1 MKSVHFT
8 AALKKAFTPTWASFS
23 GAALILLLFI
33 GIASLPA
40 SVFYRLA
47 NSVIPEGIWPTDGE
61 PYLFSR
67 LTRMMHETPTRLR
80 IAWIGGSTMRDAL
93 WSEDSF
99 AKEFEKASGNPTELV
114 DLASSG
120 QSMGLSLALA
130 ERAACAG
137 GADLVVFGLNA
148 KRIRN
153 TDLVDSRPL
162 IGHRSRSTEPAHTSW
177 RQSFGS
183 ELRTSIALRGHIG
196 TKLWTSLRSHH
207 AGLKPLP
214 RLRYLNLRYS
224 PRLAELGGRAERG
237 DLDELRLSGFLDQL
251 ESLVR
256 SCGADVVYAIT
267 PVNPLLLTD
276 ERFRIFAENH
286 SGLQGYLNNRTNN
299 LYVDFNKHIKF
310 RREHFHDWGHLRLE
324 RAIQVSTIVAARRI
338 ARILKME
345 TP

>member
-1 MKSVHFT
+1 MEYVQFT
-8 AALKKAFTPTWASFS
+8 AVLKKAFTPTWTSLG

-40 SVFYRLA
+40 SVFYRA
-47 NSVIPEGIWPTDGE
+47 ASSVIPEGIWPTDGE

-67 LTRMMHETPTRLR
+67 LTRMMQETPTKLR

-93 WSEDSF
+93 WSEISF

-120 QSMGLSLALA
+120 QTMGLSLSLA

-137 GADLVVFGLNA
+137 GADLVIFGLNA
-148 KRIRN
+148 KRVRN
-153 TDLVDSRPL
+153 TDLVDARPL
-162 IGHRSRSTEPAHTSW
+162 TGHRSRDTEPTPTSW
-177 RQSFGS
+177 VQDFGS
-183 ELRTSIALRGHIG
+183 ELRTSIALRGYIG
-196 TKLWTSLRSHH
+196 TKLWTSLRNHH

-214 RLRYLNLRYS
+214 RLRYLNLRYN
-224 PRLAELGGRAERG
+224 PRLAERGGRADKG
-237 DLDELRLSGFLDQL
+237 DLDKMRLSGFLDQL
-251 ESLVR
+251 EGLVR
-256 SCGADVVYAIT
+256 SCGADVIYAIT

-276 ERFRIFAENH
+276 DRFRIYADNH
-286 SGLQGYLNNRTNN
+286 SRLQDYLSLRTNN

-310 RREHFHDWGHLRLE
+310 QRGHFHDWGHLRLE
-324 RAIQVSTIVAARRI
+324 RAIQVSTIVAARRV

-345 TP
+345 AP